1 MKFKQRLA
9 VLLFLLGL
17 TAQAYAE
24 NLNIGVILS
33 LTGPVASMGIPANK
47 TISLWPKKIAGYDVH
62 YTVLDDGSD
71 PTKATLAARK
81 LTTEYA
87 ADVLVGPNITPTS
100 LAAMQVAAETKTAM
114 LSLAGGG
121 ALVLPQDGPRR
132 WVFKMPPS
140 ESIQLTLI
148 FNNMKKNG
156 QKKLG
161 LVAQNNAYGQTFV
174 DVINKM
180 AAGAGIDVVAT
191 ERFGGTDT
199 SFVSQGLK
207 LLAAKPEAVLIVAS
221 GTPSTLPQLEL
232 YKRGYAGTVYQT
244 QAVAD
249 NDFLR
254 IGGKAVEGT
263 IIPVSPVLVAAQLP
277 QNNVVKPVAMRYV
290 KAYQSSYGN
299 ETPSLFGG
307 TAWDVFLMLESA
319 VPVALE
325 KAKPGTPEFRV
336 ALRDAIERGKELV
349 LTQGVYTMTPQ
360 DHNGAD
366 ERSQV
371 LIKVENGAWRYM
383 E

>member
-100 LAAMQVAAETKTAM
+100 LAAMQVAAETRTAM

-174 DVINKM
+174 DVLNKM

>member
-232 YKRGYAGTVYQT
+232 YKRGYAGPVYQT

>member
-9 VLLFLLGL
+9 VSLFLLGL

-191 ERFGGTDT
+191 ERFGGSDT

-232 YKRGYAGTVYQT
+232 YKRGYAGTIYQT

-263 IIPVSPVLVAAQLP
+263 VIPVSPVLVAAQLP

>member
-1 MKFKQRLA
+1 MKFKQKFAVLALGLGLA
-9 VLLFLLGL
+9 VN
-17 TAQAYAE
+17 AYADDI
-24 NLNIGVILS
+24 NIGVILS
-33 LTGPVASMGIPANK
+33 LTGPAASMGIPANK
-47 TISLWPKKIAGYDVH
+47 TIALWPKKIAGYDVN
-62 YTVLDDGSD
+62 YTILDDTTD

-81 LTTEYA
+81 LTTENK

-100 LAAMQVAAETKTAM
+100 MAAMQVAAETKTAM

-121 ALVLPQDGPRR
+121 ALVIPQEGPKR
-132 WVFKMPPS
+132 WAFKMPPA
-140 ESIQLTLI
+140 ESIQLKII
-148 FNNMKKNG
+148 FDHMKKNG
-156 QKKLG
+156 QKRLG

-180 AAGAGIDVVAT
+180 APEFGIETVAT

-232 YKRGYAGTVYQT
+232 HKRGYTGTVYQT

-249 NDFLR
+249 NDYLR
-254 IGGKAVEGT
+254 VGGKAVEGT
-263 IIPVSPVLVAAQLP
+263 FIPVSPVLVAEQLP
-277 QNNVVKPVAMRYV
+277 DSKAVKPVAMRYIN
-290 KAYQSSYGN
+290 AYKSNYNN

-307 TAWDVFLMLESA
+307 TAWDVFLILENA
-319 VPVALE
+319 VPVAL
-325 KAKPGTPEFRV
+325 KTAKPGTPEFRV
-336 ALRDAIERGKELV
+336 ALRDAIERGHELV
-349 LTQGVYTMTPQ
+349 LSQGVYTMTPK

-371 LIKVENGAWRYM
+371 LVKVENGAWKFI

>member
-9 VLLFLLGL
+9 VSLFLLGL

-191 ERFGGTDT
+191 ERFSGSDT

-232 YKRGYAGTVYQT
+232 YKRGYAGTIYQT

-263 IIPVSPVLVAAQLP
+263 VIPVSPVLVAAQLP

>member
-1 MKFKQRLA
+1 MKLKQRLA
-9 VLLFLLGL
+9 VLSFLLGL

-207 LLAAKPEAVLIVAS
+207 LLAAKPQAVLIVAS

-232 YKRGYAGTVYQT
+232 YKRGYSGTIYQT

-263 IIPVSPVLVAAQLP
+263 VIPVSPVLVAAQLP